1 MNDKI
6 DLEDDISRV
15 WTIKDDI
22 ELLIWRYV
30 DHPAHMTEDE
40 VWNHLSGIASRL
52 DLFCEK
58 LWYSYC
64 KKFELDAYATAEAL
78 AYRAEFLNGIRKAA
92 EKAEKVEKAM
102 KKKVKKK

>member
-1 MNDKI
+1 MNDSI

-15 WTIKDDI
+15 WTVKDDI

-30 DHPAHMTEDE
+30 DHPVHMTENE

-58 LWYSYC
+58 LWDSYC
-64 KKFELDAYATAEAL
+64 KKFQLDAYATPEAL
-78 AYRAEFLNGIRKAA
+78 AYRAEFLKGIREAA
-92 EKAEKVEKAM
+92 DKVEKVEK
-102 KKKVKKK
+102 KVKKAKKK